1 MEWSKSHHPKW
12 ISKLRTTWNRLP
24 VLVGLG
30 SRRRRHA
37 KWVPHCQW
45 GNHVQVT
52 TCHIYIARR
61 TNLWTLWLRMLGILR
76 FEIPLHFVN
85 SYFLPNM
92 KKVLRHE
99 SKRHLR
105 IAKAACMVQLSFVK
119 VTKPHLECCGL
130 GDVFIF
136 RLPSQSLLPEISKNV
151 PFRSHARCGG
161 PIWFVFAPSNVFK
174 VIFQQVCSFLKESQS
189 ALQNLIPV
197 DHKLWAAVCRQKT
210 GRWQSKNLHD
220 GVKTWSPVQQMSVVV
235 QMQNFSW
242 KVIHKRPG
250 CHQLEHHVQISQVQM
265 PRRIILEE
273 NGPIGEVSK
282 IPVNMKQVATALIT
296 WLHCSI
302 TSLIDKHCWDAVQL
316 FAKGVDRRILWAL
329 QIDQNTML
337 RRQT

>member
-1 MEWSKSHHPKW
+1 
-12 ISKLRTTWNRLP
+12 
-24 VLVGLG
+24 
-30 SRRRRHA
+30 
-37 KWVPHCQW
+37 
-45 GNHVQVT
+45 
-52 TCHIYIARR
+52 
-61 TNLWTLWLRMLGILR
+61 
-76 FEIPLHFVN
+76 
-85 SYFLPNM
+85 
-92 KKVLRHE
+92 
-99 SKRHLR
+99 
-105 IAKAACMVQLSFVK
+105 MVQLSFVK

-136 RLPSQSLLPEISKNV
+136 RLPSQSLLPEISKNL
-151 PFRSHARCGG
+151 PFRSHARCGR

-174 VIFQQVCSFLKESQS
+174 VIFQQVCSFLKESPS

-235 QMQNFSW
+235 QMQKFSW
-242 KVIHKRPG
+242 KVIHKGPG

-273 NGPIGEVSK
+273 NRPIGEVSK

-302 TSLIDKHCWDAVQL
+302 TSFIDKHCWDAVQL
-316 FAKGVDRRILWAL
+316 FAKGVDRRIVWAL

-337 RRQT
+337 RRQTQVIQPVQMPLAKDNDKVNLGVHLLLDLLTEMLRTSKDQNMPKNHWEIGCLSLHSRVWTTLQHFCQWQAKSKQQINVKHERRIHLESKMLELFEALVTLPLQLL